1 MSEEKNIKEL
11 ENSSVALTLTVPS
24 DRIEADYRKALDKY
38 VKNIQIKG
46 FRKGHVPV
54 SVLEAK
60 YGESL
65 RAESTF
71 DTMEAFLKENLDKL
85 EQKDKPLPYSTPELQ
100 DEEKLLPFKPNADVT
115 YTVEYDIMPVF
126 ELPPYKGLTFT
137 LPKVT
142 VGDADVTKELD
153 HLREQNAMVV
163 DKKGSAENDNIV
175 DIDYVELDD
184 KGEEVASTAR
194 KDFTFTVGSGY
205 NYYEIDKDVL
215 GMKAGDEKVIEKT
228 YPKEFKTTDLAGK
241 TIKLKVTMKSVK
253 RRDVPALDDDFAQD
267 VKEEYKTVA
276 DLTKATRE
284 KLEGELK
291 QKLDDEKFTKLAD
304 QLAENVK
311 IALPKSMVDF
321 ELERDWKNYTRQS
334 GLSEEQIEK
343 FLSFQKKGKED
354 LLNEWR
360 PEAEK
365 ALKVQLVM
373 DRIKDT
379 EKFEVSKEELDKAC
393 EEQMKDVTDE
403 NQKTYY
409 RTMIEDDMKFRKV
422 SEFLTKNNTFADGPE
437 KSFDDYMNGKEE
449 EAKTEEA
456 GA

>member
-1 MSEEKNIKEL
+1 
-11 ENSSVALTLTVPS
+11 
-24 DRIEADYRKALDKY
+24 
-38 VKNIQIKG
+38 
-46 FRKGHVPV
+46 
-54 SVLEAK
+54 
-60 YGESL
+60 
-65 RAESTF
+65 
-71 DTMEAFLKENLDKL
+71 
-85 EQKDKPLPYSTPELQ
+85 
-100 DEEKLLPFKPNADVT
+100 
-115 YTVEYDIMPVF
+115 
-126 ELPPYKGLTFT
+126 

-163 DKKGSAENDNIV
+163 DKKESAENDNIV

-184 KGEEVASTAR
+184 KGAEVASTAR

-205 NYYEIDKDVL
+205 NYYEIDKDVI

-373 DRIKDT
+373 DKIKDT

>member
-24 DRIEADYRKALDKY
+24 DRIEADYKKTLDKY

-71 DTMEAFLKENLDKL
+71 DTMEAFLKENIDKL
-85 EQKDKPLPYSTPELQ
+85 DPKDKPLPYSTPELQ
-100 DEEKLLPFKPNADVT
+100 DEEKLLPFKPNTDVT
-115 YTVEYDIMPVF
+115 FTVKYDVMPVF
-126 ELPPYKGLTFT
+126 ELSPYKGLTFT
-137 LPKVT
+137 LPKV
-142 VGDADVTKELD
+142 VVSDDDVNKEID

-163 DKKGSAENDNIV
+163 DKKGVAEDGDIV
-175 DIDYVELDD
+175 NIDYVELDD
-184 KGEEVASTAR
+184 KGQEVASTAR

-215 GMKAGDEKVIEKT
+215 GMKAGDEKTFQKS
-228 YPKEFKTTDLAGK
+228 YPAEFKTSDLAGK
-241 TIKLKVTMKSVK
+241 TITLKVAMKSVK
-253 RRDVPALDDDFAQD
+253 HKDIPALDDDFAQD

-276 DLTKATRE
+276 DLVKATRE
-284 KLEGELK
+284 KLEGQVK
-291 QKLDDEKFTKLAD
+291 QKRDDEKFNKLAD
-304 QLAENVK
+304 QLAQNVK
-311 IALPKSMVDF
+311 VALPTSMVDF
-321 ELERDWKNYTRQS
+321 ELDRDWKNYIRQS
-334 GLSEEQIEK
+334 GLSEEQITK
-343 FLSFQKKGKED
+343 FLDYQKKSKED

-373 DRIKDT
+373 DKIKDT

-393 EEQMKDVTDE
+393 DEQLKDVTDE
-403 NQKTYY
+403 SQKAYY
-409 RTMIEDDMKFRKV
+409 RTMIEDDLRFRKV
-422 SEFLTKNNTFADGPE
+422 SEFLEKNNTFADGPE
-437 KSFDDYMNGKEE
+437 KSFEAYMNDEE
-449 EAKTEEA
+449 EAKTEQA